1 MASAGSQMLLGIRL
15 HLDAQGMVTGAS
27 VAEDSLQRVENKA
40 RQTQT
45 SVKDTGDAMSAAM
58 NASLGVGALG
68 AAAMGAGEALDSALT
83 PAVNQAKSFQVEMS
97 QLQFVAKATEGEL
110 KRLEDVALRTGVET
124 QFSPQEAASAI
135 RMLKAA
141 GLSTEQTLESLGAT
155 LDTVTGSAGMMDL
168 QTGATATAASLMK
181 FVNTGETAREVMDTF
196 AQATRETNLQFRDL
210 PIFINAIRDAPT
222 KLKASAAEVMALGG
236 VLKNAGMEAAQSGQS
251 VDIFANKLIM
261 SQRKVERYLL
271 RKKISE
277 QDLLSGYVD
286 DKMPMAVR
294 AFQRLGVSMFDA
306 QGKVKNMTSFIKELV
321 NASQG
326 LKGES
331 EKTFITTMATVL
343 GQQGTAIV
351 NSLRQ
356 LKRNGLEGSAAFEDL
371 VKSLENSSGASR
383 EAAAAFE
390 DTQIGLDKFIEGTK
404 DTINIAL
411 GQTLLPYT
419 QVLKDFMKDLLG
431 SFLDFINANPTFAK
445 ALTTTM
451 VILMGLAK
459 VIGVVLIGL
468 AGLLFWTT
476 TIAPALAAAG
486 GAAGIAATGFAALQ
500 AAMWPILLI
509 GLAIG
514 AAFLAIWGI
523 IKFFDHLRNG
533 SSALAKSF
541 QRLMKTFQWIRKG
554 VSELWSGE
562 AGKEQTVKALKAMG
576 LYGIVTTII
585 GIKNRVVAVFEGF
598 VDGLVGGFKAVALA
612 LYPVGVAIGWVID
625 AFRSL
630 FEAWAPMKDAYDIA
644 KGWRTLGF
652 VLGWIASVVLTA
664 LIAKVALLA
673 LPFVILAAKVIIIA
687 AVIGAVI
694 YGLYKAIEFLVKGV
708 VWLYKASVWAME
720 QVIAG
725 IVSAGRAIG
734 EFVVG
739 FVKGALSVG
748 DAILT
753 AFTTPFVIAVDVIR
767 GAINRIFQ
775 LLVRVKTRISE
786 AGRGFVSAFLGGI
799 KEQWDSLMGWLSSA
813 LQRIRDWLPGSDAK
827 IGPLSTLTD
836 SGAGFTRTFGAGI
849 ESGASELQGTV
860 SRTLEGIAPDNQR
873 MMYAVPD
880 VAKTDEGG
888 AKATTAIAS
897 TRGGTQI
904 TIQKMEFHVAQA
916 TPEEAE
922 NLAQQVIERI
932 RELMDEETEVEF
944 A

>member
-40 RQTQT
+40 KQTQS

-110 KRLEDVALRTGVET
+110 RKLEKVALQTGVET
-124 QFSPQEAASAI
+124 QFSPQESAAAL
-135 RMLKAA
+135 RMLHAA
-141 GLSTEQTLESLGAT
+141 GLSTKQSLEALPSA
-155 LDTVTGSAGMMDL
+155 LDAVTGSAGLLSL
-168 QTGATATAASLMK
+168 QTGATSTAAALMK
-181 FVNTGETAREVMDTF
+181 FVNTGEDAKKIMDVF
-196 AQATRETNLQFRDL
+196 AQSTRETNIQFEDL
-210 PIFINAIRDAPT
+210 PILINSLRDAPT
-222 KLKASAAEVMALGG
+222 KLKSTVAETLALAGVM
-236 VLKNAGMEAAQSGQS
+236 KNAGMQAAQSGQA

-261 SQRKVERYLL
+261 SQRKIERYLA
-271 RKKISE
+271 RKNITE
-277 QDLLSGYVD
+277 VELMSGYID
-286 DKMPMAVR
+286 EKMPQAVR
-294 AFQRLGVSMFDA
+294 AYQKLGVSMFDT
-306 QGKVKNMTSFIKELV
+306 QGKIKNTTAFVKELV
-321 NASQG
+321 DSSKG
-326 LKGES
+326 LVGES
-331 EKTFITTMATVL
+331 EKTFLTTMSTVL
-343 GQQGTAIV
+343 GQQGSSLV

-356 LKRNGLEGSAAFEDL
+356 MKRGSLEGSDAFEDL
-371 VKSLENSSGASR
+371 VKTLDNSSGASR

-404 DTINIAL
+404 DTIKIAL
-411 GQTLLPYT
+411 GQTILPYT
-419 QVLKDFMKDLLG
+419 QVLKDVMKDLLG
-431 SFLDFINANPTFAK
+431 GFLDFINAVPSFAK

-451 VILMGLAK
+451 IILMGVAK
-459 VIGVVLIGL
+459 VVGVVLLGF

-500 AAMWPILLI
+500 AAMWPVLLI
-509 GLAIG
+509 GLAVG

-523 IKFFDHLRNG
+523 VKFFDHLRNG

-585 GIKNRVVAVFEGF
+585 GIKKRVVAVFEGI
-598 VDGLVGGFKAVALA
+598 VDGLKLGFKSIVLA
-612 LYPVGVAIGWVID
+612 MYPVGVAIGWVID

-630 FEAWAPMKDAYDIA
+630 FEAWLPMKDAYDVA

-652 VLGWIASVVLTA
+652 VLGWLASVVLTA

-673 LPFVILAAKVIIIA
+673 LPFVILAAKVIIVA
-687 AVIGAVI
+687 VVIGAVI
-694 YGLYKAIEFLVKGV
+694 YGLYKVVRLFIDWWVFLYEVAVSAVEKF
-708 VWLYKASVWAME
+708 
-720 QVIAG
+720 IAG
-725 IVSAGRAIG
+725 VAAVGGFIYELVSGVMTGAISIKDAIIMAFITPF
-734 EFVVG
+734 EVVG
-739 FVKGALSVG
+739 SF
-748 DAILT
+748 
-753 AFTTPFVIAVDVIR
+753 IR
-767 GAINRIFQ
+767 GAIDRILALFG
-775 LLVRVKTRISE
+775 RMKFKIGE
-786 AGRGFVSAFLGGI
+786 AGKGFVSSFLNGI
-799 KEQWDSLMGWLSSA
+799 KEAWNGVIEWLSGA
-813 LQRIRDWLPGSDAK
+813 LQKVRDWLPGSDAK
-827 IGPLSTLTD
+827 VGPLSTLTD
-836 SGAGFTRTFGAGI
+836 SGRGFTRAFGAGI
-849 ESGASELQGTV
+849 ESGAPELQGKV
-860 SRTLEGIAPDNQR
+860 SSTLEGIAPDSRN
-873 MMYAVPD
+873 MLYAVPD
-880 VAKTDEGG
+880 AATADEGS
-888 AKATTAIAS
+888 AVANTAVTS
-897 TRGGTQI
+897 TRGGAQI